1 MLPYCL
7 ARHEKSENVIISL
20 KKKKKLSMFLHT
32 HILVKKIVIC
42 YLSEGE
48 ELRIL
53 TVKFCVILTT
63 VMNKIILIF

>member
-1 MLPYCL
+1 
-7 ARHEKSENVIISL
+7 
-20 KKKKKLSMFLHT
+20 MFLRT